1 MFVECERFLSK
12 FRPKCKNLSTH
23 TRVFW
28 RFPLAVQCPP
38 EFPGIPRN
46 WFVGISYFCQFSYE
60 FLAKLEYFSY
70 LDRKCELFSKWVGLG
85 VSRETW
91 VFGALGVCRTCL
103 SGSKY
108 MLCAT
113 SHSCHPAHGQV
124 SFGFRVGPGNH
135 FTRTASWAVACGWAW
150 VGWAGPV
157 GSRSCS

>member
-1 MFVECERFLSK
+1 MLN
-12 FRPKCKNLSTH
+12 FRPKCKKFSTR
-23 TRVFW
+23 TRCF
-28 RFPLAVQCPP
+28 LAVSLGRPLL
-38 EFPGIPRN
+38 PGIPRN
-46 WFVGISYFCQFSYE
+46 SPELVCRNFTLFWFSYE
-60 FLAKLEYFSY
+60 FSAKLESS
-70 LDRKCELFSKWVGLG
+70 LDLDQKCELFSKWVGLG

-113 SHSCHPAHGQV
+113 SHSCHPTHGQA
-124 SFGFRVGPGNH
+124 SFGFRVGLGNH
-135 FTRTASWAVACGWAW
+135 FTRTASWAAACGWGR